1 LNRSRKKAGHS
12 PVELRPVARA
22 LGGLLSCGLGLIISG
37 GCNVTVRGQQ
47 RPLVQ
52 QQKIRGELET
62 VVEHRTDKQES
73 GANERKSESDV
84 FEERVRVRANG
95 DVYHPDLLNYDVMVG
110 GGLAQQHIDSD
121 DVSGWSTDDLS
132 EYLASAEILRTKPY
146 SATLSASKSQDLIAR
161 QFLGPLRAD
170 RKSEAASVFLRP
182 ESWPMTF
189 QYSSSETRQDGFDH
203 FAPDFF
209 AREDQRFRYSADHDF
224 SKLSHLHFDFD
235 RTEAHQESVGAVVDT
250 DTDAYT
256 LSHDYTFGKDEQ
268 HRLDSLFNYID
279 QGGSFE
285 FQNLRW
291 QERLKLQHTPSLLS
305 RYDVQYSDLE
315 RETLTSQQIRGQAGI
330 EHRLFES
337 LVTDADAFV
346 SETDLG
352 PDGKLSQYGGIL
364 GLNYRKTNPWGTL
377 FSSYSASFTRSDQTG
392 GSGKGVVVGEA
403 HTASDVVPI
412 ELDRTNIDIST
423 IRVRTAGGTLFQEG
437 DDYTVSQRSG
447 RVFLTTIVIGG
458 VVPPNFTEGAEF
470 FVDYEFFVEPER
482 QEDTFRQSFTIR
494 ERFQNGLSLY
504 YGLRMQEETVTSTV
518 ADVIPDEY
526 LAHTVGIDYTNK
538 GLFLLAEYSTEDS
551 TVIPLDSTK
560 VEGRYRWM
568 MGPATTASIGLMNQW
583 LDFGEPDARQ
593 VRLLEASADLFS
605 RLTDNYSLSASVNY
619 RDEDDT
625 RFGITKGFQI
635 DSKLEYQY
643 RQFSAT
649 VGAELDFLE
658 RRDDQIDGVFLY
670 FRALRRF

>member
-1 LNRSRKKAGHS
+1 M
-12 PVELRPVARA
+12 
-22 LGGLLSCGLGLIISG
+22 
-37 GCNVTVRGQQ
+37 TVRGQP
-47 RPLVQ
+47 RPLVK
-52 QQKIRGELET
+52 QQKIGGEVET

-73 GANERKSESDV
+73 GANERKSVSDV

-121 DVSGWSTDDLS
+121 DVSGWNTDTLS

-146 SATLSASKSQDLIAR
+146 SAALNASKSQDLIPR

-170 RKSEAASVFLRP
+170 RKSEGASVFLRP

-189 QYSSSETRQDGFDH
+189 QYSSSETRQDSFDH

-209 AREDQRFRYSADHDF
+209 ARDEQRFRYAVDHDF
-224 SKLSHLHFDFD
+224 NKLSHLHFDFD
-235 RTEAHQESVGAVVDT
+235 RTEAHQESVGAVIDT

-256 LSHDYTFGKDEQ
+256 LAHDYTFGKDEQ
-268 HRLDSLFNYID
+268 NRLDSLFNYID
-279 QGGSFE
+279 QSGSFE
-285 FQNLRW
+285 FRNLRW

-315 RETLTSQQIRGQAGI
+315 RETLSSQQIRGQAGI
-330 EHRLFES
+330 QHRLFES
-337 LVTDADAFV
+337 LVTDLDGFV

-352 PDGKLSQYGGIL
+352 PDGELSQYGGIL
-364 GLNYRKTNPWGTL
+364 GLNYRKLNPWGTL

-403 HTASDVVPI
+403 HTASDVVPV

-437 DDYTVSQRSG
+437 DDYTVSQSSG
-447 RVFLTTIVIGG
+447 RVFITTMVIGG
-458 VVPPNFTEGAEF
+458 VVPPNFTEGEEF

-494 ERFQNGLSLY
+494 ERFQNGFSVY
-504 YGLRMQEETVTSTV
+504 YGLRMQEESVTSTV

-526 LAHTVGIDYTNK
+526 LAHTVGIDYAHK

-560 VEGRYRWM
+560 VEGRYRWL

-583 LDFGEPDARQ
+583 LDFGAPEDRQ
-593 VRLLEASADLFS
+593 VRLLEASAELFS
-605 RLTDNYSLSASVNY
+605 RLTDNYSLSTSVNY

-625 RFGITKGFQI
+625 RFGITRGFQI

-649 VGAELDFLE
+649 VGAELNFLE